1 MTSVDHRQ
9 IEHKF
14 TAVGRY
20 VRYGITMMGDEKK
33 MKHRPTTEPQPST
46 MVEYHP
52 LRSED
57 QNPTT
62 AAYAKLNNDAERRA
76 KDCRSAKM
84 PCLTHLGL
92 RDFDNVYEPSD
103 DTYLLIDA
111 IGTDIDTMEAE
122 RCDQKEHDGN
132 IDNSNV
138 EITTLEIGCGT
149 GVPTVYLA
157 MRLRG
162 AGKGNHHQVVAEKKD
177 AANANN
183 HDNTMVKNS
192 THATHFV
199 TDINP
204 EAIRITKSTAEMNGL
219 PGSDVRA
226 FQCDLAS
233 GILQQLENKVDI
245 LIFNPPYVPT
255 PDEEVG
261 STGIEASWA
270 GGINGRVVLDRAL
283 PQIARLMAFPQGVAY
298 IVVVDDNYPEQIA
311 QTMDN
316 NYGIKV
322 IPWLRRRARNEFLT
336 ILKMTTTRKFGSD
349 ERTT

>member
-1 MTSVDHRQ
+1 
-9 IEHKF
+9 
-14 TAVGRY
+14 
-20 VRYGITMMGDEKK
+20 
-33 MKHRPTTEPQPST
+33 MKHLEPPT

-76 KDCRSAKM
+76 KECRSAKM

-111 IGTDIDTMEAE
+111 IGMDIDTMEAE
-122 RCDQKEHDGN
+122 RYNQTEHEI
-132 IDNSNV
+132 IDNPNI
-138 EITTLEIGCGT
+138 EITLEIGCGT

-162 AGKGNHHQVVAEKKD
+162 VCEGNHQVVAEKED
-177 AANANN
+177 EANANN
-183 HDNTMVKNS
+183 HDNTKAKNS
-192 THATHFV
+192 THVTHFV

-204 EAIRITKSTAEMNGL
+204 EAIRVTKSTAEINGL
-219 PGSDVRA
+219 PVSEVRA

-261 STGIEASWA
+261 SMGIEASWA

-283 PQIARLMAFPQGVAY
+283 PQIARLLAFPHGVAY

-311 QTMDN
+311 QTMDDK
-316 NYGIKV
+316 YGIKV

-349 ERTT
+349 ERT